1 MIDLANTLADRGHVV
16 HLACRPGSPVPSRLS
31 LPKGDLLE
39 LPLRSSLDLPSARRL
54 ARFVTQNNVDVIH
67 AHLARD
73 YPLAALAARFASK
86 PYVLTRHVLF
96 PLNRLHRSVIRN
108 TARIIAVSNAVRR
121 SLLEQQFVPPERIVM
136 VHNGIDVDRFASG
149 PSETPPQMFGY
160 KDNKRKNVGMAGH
173 LSPIKGQDVFLRA
186 AAIVSNQRDD
196 VDFVIAGEDKSRSGE
211 NRVQIEQLTT
221 ELGLADRVHSLGWV
235 HDLRDFYNSL
245 DVFVSPSRI
254 EPFGLVILEAMACR
268 IPVIATASEGATEI
282 IEQGMTGR
290 LVPVEDHHALADE
303 ILNLLDSDPERK
315 RLSHNAFVV
324 TKDRF
329 SLASMVDATENV
341 YADILKERRA

>member
-1 MIDLANTLADRGHVV
+1 
-16 HLACRPGSPVPSRLS
+16 
-31 LPKGDLLE
+31 
-39 LPLRSSLDLPSARRL
+39 
-54 ARFVTQNNVDVIH
+54 
-67 AHLARD
+67 
-73 YPLAALAARFASK
+73 
-86 PYVLTRHVLF
+86 
-96 PLNRLHRSVIRN
+96 
-108 TARIIAVSNAVRR
+108 
-121 SLLEQQFVPPERIVM
+121 
-136 VHNGIDVDRFASG
+136 
-149 PSETPPQMFGY
+149 
-160 KDNKRKNVGMAGH
+160 MAGH